1 MKITIKRNPSSEHS
15 TQGTLYVDGKVECF
29 TLEDVVRECKIDGC
43 TAIPAGTYKVV
54 INYSNRF
61 KRLLPLL
68 LDVPN
73 YTGVRIHAGNTD
85 KDSRGCVLV
94 GDSPRLDFVGNSR
107 VAFDRLFAKME
118 KAKDIT
124 IEIT

>member
-1 MKITIKRNPSSEHS
+1 LKITIKRNPSSEHS